1 MKYFFFCTHKPYFSL
16 LLAAVKDVARYF
28 DISSNLS
35 HHDVIIRYA
44 IGQIMLHD
52 VDNA

>member
-1 MKYFFFCTHKPYFSL
+1 MKLLFCTHKPRFSL
-16 LLAAVKDVARYF
+16 LLAAVKDESRYF

-35 HHDVIIRYA
+35 HHDVIIGYP

-52 VDNA
+52 KDNA